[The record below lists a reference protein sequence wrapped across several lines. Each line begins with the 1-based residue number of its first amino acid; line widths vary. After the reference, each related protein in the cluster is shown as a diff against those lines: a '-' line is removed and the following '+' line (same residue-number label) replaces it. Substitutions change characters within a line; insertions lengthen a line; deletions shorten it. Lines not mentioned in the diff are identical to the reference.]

1 MTGPVDVLAGERDAR
16 TIYDIACIRE
26 EKHGASREDV
36 EFKAIALRNYQFCA
50 AVAELIEAL
59 SLYTAVCGNTCAM
72 VTRETAAEM
81 YAKGTTAL
89 ANIRSAK

>member
-1 MTGPVDVLAGERDAR
+1 MDNTLSGPVDVLAVLDRLIGNAR
-16 TIYDIACIRE
+16 TIAGMTGDPVMRDNLRDG
-26 EKHGASREDV
+26 EKAR
-36 EFKAIALRNYQFCA
+36 A
-50 AVAELIEAL
+50 AVAGLIEAL

-81 YAKGTTAL
+81 HAKGTTAL